1 MPQVG
6 MPIFNF
12 ILFFI
17 YKLDTILKIILFQIK
32 LGMKFVRSSI
42 RKKKKKSHQ
51 FMSATSCASDI
62 KTHSL
67 CCFYYRSCGYMSNYV
82 GLAQKYSLT
91 SVNKTLQHLS
101 QSCLY
106 MRQGTF
112 LIKTWQQH
120 IIEISKQKILCL
132 LKLLTTF

>member
-42 RKKKKKSHQ
+42 RKKKKKKKSH
-51 FMSATSCASDI
+51 
-62 KTHSL
+62 
-67 CCFYYRSCGYMSNYV
+67 
-82 GLAQKYSLT
+82 
-91 SVNKTLQHLS
+91 
-101 QSCLY
+101 
-106 MRQGTF
+106 
-112 LIKTWQQH
+112 
-120 IIEISKQKILCL
+120 
-132 LKLLTTF
+132 